1 MSRRRVFRVL
11 AIYVAVGWG
20 FTEIVQG
27 VVTQVSAPPAIAT
40 FVTIAFIVGFPIILF
55 LAWVFDVDRHGVH
68 RVPARGRG
76 QLLLSLSVAVLLSAS
91 YGIFRYLPRGEIPQ
105 ESEPPDLFVMAVL
118 PFRNLSA
125 SEDYDYMGQAIA
137 EDLLNGVAIIP
148 ELKVKSTVTSFQLQG
163 ENPAVFA
170 EQLGVNRLLDGTYR
184 EQDGN
189 IRVAARMIDT
199 ANGDVVWTRVL
210 TDSLGNIF
218 QIQDQIAR
226 DVASELG
233 LSHPGSSRNAS
244 RKVDP
249 AVYQLYLQAREGFV
263 NPWLDTENTMLK
275 IRQVLDLSPN
285 FPEALM
291 MMGFLNTGFA
301 WIKEDRQSP
310 FLQQGEEYSLRA
322 LELDADL
329 SEASAVLALNY
340 ALQYRWSESRMVA
353 NQAIEAAGA
362 RPLNVLYTFAYNNL
376 GHSTIA
382 RDILLRVYDEDPLNF
397 RAIQNLLN
405 VYMDLGDFEHAL
417 QVEQILAQRG
427 QRYQRHYLVEAYAD
441 KGDLTTARQLASL
454 WAEEQGFNPEI
465 GIHAMDALLGRRSVA
480 FEAAT
485 DELYET
491 DKLPMGQ
498 AIWNY
503 MAAGASADKIFSL
516 VRAAIPQ
523 GRFNPISLMHR
534 LAAPYRQD
542 PRWLEVYRDLGLVA
556 YWKSVELPDFCIKE
570 SIDGLCG

>member
-27 VVTQVSAPPAIAT
+27 VVTQVKGPPAVAT

-55 LAWVFDVDRHGVH
+55 LAWVFDVDRQGVH
-68 RVPARGRG
+68 RVPTRGRG
-76 QLLLSLSVAVLLSAS
+76 QLVLSLSVAVLLSAS
-91 YGIFRYLPRGEIPQ
+91 YGIFRYLPRGEQLRENVPA
-105 ESEPPDLFVMAVL
+105 EAFVMAIL

-125 SEDYDYMGQAIA
+125 GEGYDYLGQAIA
-137 EDLLNGVAIIP
+137 EDLLNGVAVIP
-148 ELKVKSTVTSFQLQG
+148 ELKVKATVSSFQLQG
-163 ENPAVFA
+163 QNPAVFA
-170 EQLGVNRLLDGTYR
+170 EQLGVNRLLDGTFR

-189 IRVAARMIDT
+189 LRIAARMIDT
-199 ANGDVVWTRVL
+199 DSGDVVWTRVL
-210 TDSLGNIF
+210 TDSLANIF

-233 LSHPGSSRNAS
+233 LPHPESRRIAS

-263 NPWLDTENTMLK
+263 NPWLDTENTMSK

-301 WIKEDRQSP
+301 WIREDRKSP
-310 FLQQGEEYSLRA
+310 FMQQGEEYSLRA
-322 LELDADL
+322 LEVDPDL

-340 ALQYRWSESRMVA
+340 ALQYRWEESRKMA
-353 NQAIEAAGA
+353 DKAIEAAGA

-376 GHSTIA
+376 GHNTIS

-397 RAIQNLLN
+397 RAIQNLMN
-405 VYMDLGDFEHAL
+405 VYMDLGDFERAL
-417 QVEQILAQRG
+417 QVEQILVQRG

-441 KGDLTTARQLASL
+441 KGDLTTALQLASL
-454 WAEEQGFNPEI
+454 WAEEHGFSVEI
-465 GIHAMDALLGRRSVA
+465 GEDAMDALLGKRSVA

-491 DKLPMGQ
+491 GGLPTGQ

-503 MAAGASADKIFSL
+503 MAAGAAADKIFKL
-516 VRAAIPQ
+516 VYEAIPQ

-542 PRWLEVYRDLGLVA
+542 PRWLAVYQDLGLVA
-556 YWKSVELPDFCIKE
+556 YWKSVELPDFCANE

>member
-27 VVTQVSAPPAIAT
+27 VVTQVNGPPAIAT

-55 LAWVFDVDRHGVH
+55 LAWIFDVDRRGAH
-68 RVPARGRG
+68 RVPTRGRG
-76 QLLLSLSVAVLLSAS
+76 QLVLSLSVAVLLSAS
-91 YGIFRYLPRGEIPQ
+91 YGIFRYLPRGEQLQ
-105 ESEPPDLFVMAVL
+105 ELAPAESFVMAVL

-125 SEDYDYMGQAIA
+125 GQGYDYLGQAIA
-137 EDLLNGVAIIP
+137 EDLLNGIAVIP
-148 ELKVKSTVTSFQLQG
+148 ELKVKATVSSFQLQG
-163 ENPAVFA
+163 EHPAVFA
-170 EQLGVNRLLDGTYR
+170 EQLGVNRLLDGTFR

-189 IRVAARMIDT
+189 LRIAARMIDT
-199 ANGDVVWTRVL
+199 ANGDVVWSRVL
-210 TDSLGNIF
+210 TDSLANIF

-233 LSHPGSSRNAS
+233 LHHPESRRIAS

-263 NPWLDTENTMLK
+263 NPWLDTENTMVK

-291 MMGFLNTGFA
+291 MMGFLNTGLA
-301 WIKEDRQSP
+301 WIQEDRKSP

-322 LELDADL
+322 LEVDPDL

-340 ALQYRWSESRMVA
+340 ALQYRWVESRKMA
-353 NQAIEAAGA
+353 DKAIETAGA

-376 GHSTIA
+376 GHGTIS
-382 RDILLRVYDEDPLNF
+382 RDILLQVYDEDPLNF

-405 VYMDLGDFEHAL
+405 VYMDLGDFDRAL
-417 QVEQILAQRG
+417 QIEQILVQRG
-427 QRYQRHYLVEAYAD
+427 QRYQRHYLVEAYAN

-454 WAEEQGFNPEI
+454 WAEEHGFRLDVGEDS
-465 GIHAMDALLGRRSVA
+465 MEALLGKRSER
-480 FEAAT
+480 FEKAT

-491 DKLPMGQ
+491 GELPMGQ

-503 MAAGASADKIFSL
+503 VAAGAPADKVFRL
-516 VRAAIPQ
+516 VQAAIPQ
-523 GRFNPISLMHR
+523 GSFNPISLMHR

-542 PRWLEVYRDLGLVA
+542 SRWLAVYQELGLVA
-556 YWKSVELPDFCIKE
+556 YWKSVELPDFCASE